1 MSVMLRI
8 SVHDLQHFVE
18 SAPSICGVRS
28 GLLARGRR
36 TTSDI
41 TYNVIFLA
49 LLLRFLNLQKL

>member
-1 MSVMLRI
+1 MLRI